1 MRGRRRLLAEPP
13 RGPAPPRISL
23 ARRPAHRQSPP
34 SAPRSGRQ
42 RPAAPTRAGSARVG
56 SAEMRTRGAGAG
68 PTPGASGKGERLPC
82 GFPPAKMEGIKEN
95 NNPKY
100 YE

>member
-1 MRGRRRLLAEPP
+1 
-13 RGPAPPRISL
+13 
-23 ARRPAHRQSPP
+23 
-34 SAPRSGRQ
+34 
-42 RPAAPTRAGSARVG
+42 
-56 SAEMRTRGAGAG
+56 MRTRGAGAG